1 MDVDE
6 DDDGTQRPKKVH
18 DFGIEVDFEG
28 LDDET
33 RESGSMDEFDREIV
47 KLNAEIERMA
57 PNLKAIERQ
66 VFFIFYFLF
75 CLCLT
80 CSINSLD
87 DVEAKLADT
96 EREAD
101 KARKDSKTARDQFN
115 DIKKR
120 R

>member
-66 VFFIFYFLF
+66 VFLF
-75 CLCLT
+75 
-80 CSINSLD
+80 SILFM
-87 DVEAKLADT
+87 
-96 EREAD
+96 
-101 KARKDSKTARDQFN
+101 FN
-115 DIKKR
+115 LLYKQP
-120 R
+120 